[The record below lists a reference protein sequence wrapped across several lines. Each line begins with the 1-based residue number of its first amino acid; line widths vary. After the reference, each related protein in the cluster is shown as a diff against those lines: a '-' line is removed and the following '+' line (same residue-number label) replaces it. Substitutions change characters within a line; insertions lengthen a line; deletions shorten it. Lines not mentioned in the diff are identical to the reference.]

1 MARTS
6 GSALASDSADLEVR
20 APRKFAAHGFPVRR
34 FRALMG
40 HLCKECPVM
49 IRSLT
54 AAAAVAA
61 LLAACSSPQEPA
73 SAPTPEMPVTT
84 PAVTPAAP
92 AADVLTAQGF
102 GPLRIGMNRAEV
114 VTALGDDSDPT
125 SVGGAEP
132 EVCDQWRPARA
143 PEGVLVMIQDGV
155 LTRISVSE
163 PSTLKTD
170 RGFGVGDTAAAITA
184 AYGPLAVA
192 QPHKYSA
199 PPAEDIFVWQVGAPT
214 TAGEYVQDAAARG
227 IRYEIGGEGKVDIV
241 HVGGPAIQ
249 LVEGCS

>member
-1 MARTS
+1 
-6 GSALASDSADLEVR
+6 
-20 APRKFAAHGFPVRR
+20 
-34 FRALMG
+34 
-40 HLCKECPVM
+40 M

-54 AAAAVAA
+54 AVAA
-61 LLAACSSPQEPA
+61 TALFLTACGAQEPA
-73 SAPTPEMPVTT
+73 SAPAPEAPATT

-92 AADVLTAQGF
+92 AAEVLTAQGY
-102 GPLRIGMNRAEV
+102 GPLRIGMTRAEV
-114 VTALGDDSDPT
+114 VAAMGDDSDPAA
-125 SVGGAEP
+125 VGGAEP

-143 PEGVLVMIQDGV
+143 PEGVMVMLENGV
-155 LTRISVSE
+155 LSRISVSE

-170 RGFGVGDTAAAITA
+170 RGFGVGDTAAAIKA

-199 PPAEDIFVWQVGAPT
+199 APAEDIFVWAVGAPT
-214 TAGEYVQDAAARG
+214 TAGEYVQDTAARG
-227 IRYEIGGEGKVDIV
+227 IRYEIGTTGKVETV